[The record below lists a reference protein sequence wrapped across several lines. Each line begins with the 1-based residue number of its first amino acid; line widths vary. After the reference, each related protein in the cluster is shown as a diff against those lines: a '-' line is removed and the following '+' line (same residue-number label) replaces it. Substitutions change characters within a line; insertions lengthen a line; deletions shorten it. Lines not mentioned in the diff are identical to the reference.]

1 MSCII
6 SYTFMA
12 NLITI
17 IRVILLFVGVGF
29 IYSRNIYGEILAF
42 AIVIIVIIMDWIDG
56 YVARRR
62 GNTTPFGAVLDIM
75 GDRIVESSL
84 WIVFAHI
91 HLIPV
96 WVPIVVIV
104 RGVITDSLRS
114 VALTKGKT
122 PFGEKTMIKTAVG
135 RLIVSSRLSRALY
148 GSAKVVTFCYL
159 ILYLAYIEGLKASP
173 PLFTPDWQASL
184 YGAGMTL
191 VHITV
196 FMCVVRAVP
205 VITDSIEYFR

>member
-6 SYTFMA
+6 SNKIMA
-12 NLITI
+12 NIITI
-17 IRVILLFVGVGF
+17 ARIILLFIGIGF
-29 IYSRNIYGEILAF
+29 IYSHNIYGEILAF

-56 YVARRR
+56 YIARKR

-96 WVPIVVIV
+96 WVPIVVII
-104 RGVITDSLRS
+104 RGLITDSLRS

-122 PFGEKTMIKTAVG
+122 PFGDKTMIKTAIG

-173 PLFTPDWQASL
+173 ALFTPDWQASL
-184 YGAGMTL
+184 YVAGMTL
-191 VHITV
+191 VYITV
-196 FMCVVRAVP
+196 FMCVARAVP

>member
-17 IRVILLFVGVGF
+17 VRVILLFVGIGF
-29 IYSRNIYGEILAF
+29 IYSHNIYGEILAF

-84 WIVFAHI
+84 WIVFAH
-91 HLIPV
+91 
-96 WVPIVVIV
+96 
-104 RGVITDSLRS
+104 
-114 VALTKGKT
+114 
-122 PFGEKTMIKTAVG
+122 
-135 RLIVSSRLSRALY
+135 
-148 GSAKVVTFCYL
+148 
-159 ILYLAYIEGLKASP
+159 
-173 PLFTPDWQASL
+173 
-184 YGAGMTL
+184 
-191 VHITV
+191 
-196 FMCVVRAVP
+196 
-205 VITDSIEYFR
+205 

>member
-6 SYTFMA
+6 SNKIMA
-12 NLITI
+12 NIITI
-17 IRVILLFVGVGF
+17 ARIILLFIGIGF
-29 IYSRNIYGEILAF
+29 IYSHNIYGEILAF

-56 YVARRR
+56 YVARKR
-62 GNTTPFGAVLDIM
+62 GKTTPFGAVLDIM

-135 RLIVSSRLSRALY
+135 RLIVSSRLSRAIY

-173 PLFTPDWQASL
+173 ALFTPDWQASL
-184 YGAGMTL
+184 YVAGMTL
-191 VHITV
+191 VYITV

>member
-12 NLITI
+12 NIITI
-17 IRVILLFVGVGF
+17 ARIILLFIGIGF
-29 IYSRNIYGEILAF
+29 IYSHNIYGEILAF
-42 AIVIIVIIMDWIDG
+42 IIIIFVIIMDWIDG
-56 YVARRR
+56 YVARKR
-62 GNTTPFGAVLDIM
+62 GNATLFGSVMDIM

-148 GSAKVVTFCYL
+148 GGVKVVTFCYL
-159 ILYLAYIEGLKASP
+159 ILYLAYIDGLKASP

-184 YGAGMTL
+184 YGAGMIL
-191 VHITV
+191 VYVTV
-196 FMCVVRAVP
+196 FMCIVRAVP

>member
-17 IRVILLFVGVGF
+17 VRVILLFVGIGF
-29 IYSRNIYGEILAF
+29 IYSHNIYGEILAF

-173 PLFTPDWQASL
+173 ALFTPDWQASL

-191 VHITV
+191 VYITV

>member
-1 MSCII
+1 
-6 SYTFMA
+6 MA
-12 NLITI
+12 NIITI
-17 IRVILLFVGVGF
+17 ARIILLFIGIGF
-29 IYSRNIYGEILAF
+29 IYSHNIYGEILAF

-56 YVARRR
+56 YVARKR

-104 RGVITDSLRS
+104 RGIITDSLRS

-122 PFGEKTMIKTAVG
+122 PFGEKTMIKTAMG

-173 PLFTPDWQASL
+173 ALFTPDWQASL

-191 VHITV
+191 VYITV
-196 FMCVVRAVP
+196 FMCVARAVP